1 MGTDNICKRHKQ
13 PFELCMKEQLF
24 LQIINEKAKEYGIN
38 PLLLISGMEG
48 IYTFRNVEV
57 SQINYEF
64 LDSLI
69 LTIFALRIGD
79 RFHSIAE
86 EHLASN
92 NQQLMQAA
100 ALELKPLTNEE
111 IADSANPYLQ
121 SFAKLVSGKSIVR
134 NYHQKALEAAALEVK
149 NAHLV
154 FSNQSIG
161 AIMLHLCKHDLQR
174 SLDLES
180 FFGQ

>member
-1 MGTDNICKRHKQ
+1 MN
-13 PFELCMKEQLF
+13 EQVF
-24 LQIINEKAKEYGIN
+24 LQTINEKAKDYGIN

-57 SQINYEF
+57 NEINYEF

-86 EHLASN
+86 KNLSSN
-92 NQQLMQAA
+92 NYQIMQAA
-100 ALELKPLTNEE
+100 AHELKPLSYEE
-111 IADSANPYLQ
+111 IAHSDNPYLQ
-121 SFAKLVSGKSIVR
+121 SFARLVAGKSVVR
-134 NYHQKALEAAALEVK
+134 QYHQKALEAAAVEVK
-149 NAHLV
+149 NAQMV
-154 FSNQSIG
+154 FSNESIG
-161 AIMLHLCKHDLQR
+161 SIMLQLCKNDLQS
-174 SLDLES
+174 SLDLDS

>member
-1 MGTDNICKRHKQ
+1 MN
-13 PFELCMKEQLF
+13 EEVF
-24 LQIINEKAKEYGIN
+24 LQVINEKAKKYGIN

-57 SQINYEF
+57 NHINYEF

-86 EHLASN
+86 ENLASDN
-92 NQQLMQAA
+92 FQLIQAA
-100 ALELKPLTNEE
+100 ANELKPLSNEE
-111 IADSANPYLQ
+111 IALSANPYLQ
-121 SFAKLVSGKSIVR
+121 SFARLVSGKSVVR
-134 NYHQKALEAAALEVK
+134 HYHQKALEAAAQEVK
-149 NAHLV
+149 NAHIV
-154 FSNQSIG
+154 FSNESIG
-161 AIMLHLCKHDLQR
+161 AIMLHLCKNDLQS
-174 SLDLES
+174 SLDLDS

>member
-1 MGTDNICKRHKQ
+1 MN
-13 PFELCMKEQLF
+13 EQVF
-24 LQIINEKAKEYGIN
+24 LQIINDKAKEYGIN

-57 SQINYEF
+57 NHINYEF

-92 NQQLMQAA
+92 NHQLMQAA
-100 ALELKPLTNEE
+100 AHELKPLSHEE
-111 IADSANPYLQ
+111 IELSANPYLQ
-121 SFAKLVSGKSIVR
+121 SFAKLVSGKSVVR
-134 NYHQKALEAAALEVK
+134 KYHQKALEAAAVEVK
-149 NAHLV
+149 NAHQV

-161 AIMLHLCKHDLQR
+161 AIMLHLCKNDLQS
-174 SLDLES
+174 SLDFDS